1 MREIIDTL
9 TVFFNV
15 MREDILIYYQKI
27 YSYLKDLIIYKKVD
41 LKKKIESESQSDFNH
56 NLSLMLKAIN
66 TGLITVGIPR
76 DVLSKIQNNF
86 INSLNKTDS
95 SIVNYNSCFERY
107 LKDHVNKLLIEIIFD
122 YLTDSDYKKLENVNL
137 FDLLPPYFISKL
149 NELKKSHFK
158 SPQIVGLFK
167 QKDFFKFI
175 NFIDLKIKEIEE
187 PTEIDILHQ
196 IKTAKEGSIKTL
208 ETFKKES
215 SSRLSNALEIKNRSE
230 GVSVLF
236 KTEEMEKSIDSRVQ
250 NLLNT
255 GSFIDYFGS
264 FNPIHSDT
272 IMRFKINK
280 KNIVN
285 SELINR
291 EFFDLENLYYYIS
304 ILKMLN
310 LEFPFKNSD
319 VNEIL
324 SNSIRENIFTSSKED
339 IPDIINMFYGLSILS
354 ELDLFNKTKLIDLRK
369 IYNFIISELMNIVP
383 TKVMLN
389 TYLLLCL
396 KLIIT
401 VEKQFD
407 LKDLNLETLVN
418 LDLLSIDD
426 FKPTTHMYY
435 YLVALKLLG
444 KEKKINRI
452 QENYTIEIKKLV
464 NQNNPIFELITESG
478 RTLLILSL
486 LELKEKESEL
496 CANLLNQI
504 INKTSFF
511 FLENIIRNF
520 NWQTDKLAFKIE
532 LEILYWALLACS
544 QYAP

>member
-1 MREIIDTL
+1 
-9 TVFFNV
+9 
-15 MREDILIYYQKI
+15 
-27 YSYLKDLIIYKKVD
+27 
-41 LKKKIESESQSDFNH
+41 
-56 NLSLMLKAIN
+56 
-66 TGLITVGIPR
+66 
-76 DVLSKIQNNF
+76 
-86 INSLNKTDS
+86 
-95 SIVNYNSCFERY
+95 
-107 LKDHVNKLLIEIIFD
+107 
-122 YLTDSDYKKLENVNL
+122 
-137 FDLLPPYFISKL
+137 
-149 NELKKSHFK
+149 
-158 SPQIVGLFK
+158 
-167 QKDFFKFI
+167 
-175 NFIDLKIKEIEE
+175 
-187 PTEIDILHQ
+187 
-196 IKTAKEGSIKTL
+196 
-208 ETFKKES
+208 
-215 SSRLSNALEIKNRSE
+215 
-230 GVSVLF
+230 
-236 KTEEMEKSIDSRVQ
+236 MEKLIDSRVQ

-339 IPDIINMFYGLSILS
+339 IPDIINMFYGLSIFS
-354 ELDLFNKTKLIDLRK
+354 ELDLLNKTKLIDLRK
-369 IYNFIISELMNIVP
+369 IHNFIISELMNIVP

-396 KLIIT
+396 KLILT

-407 LKDLNLETLVN
+407 LKNLNLETLVN

-435 YLVALKLLG
+435 NLVALKLLG

-478 RTLLILSL
+478 KTLLILSL
-486 LELKEKESEL
+486 LQLKEKESEL

-504 INKTSFF
+504 LNKTSFF